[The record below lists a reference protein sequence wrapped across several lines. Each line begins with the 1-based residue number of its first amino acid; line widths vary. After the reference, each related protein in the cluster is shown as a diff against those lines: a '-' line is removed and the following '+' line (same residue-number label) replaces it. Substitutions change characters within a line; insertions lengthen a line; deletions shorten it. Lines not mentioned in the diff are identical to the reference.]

1 MQKSSLLVNHVILS
15 SEKMLRLLVP
25 VDAQQRTKKTSR
37 SEELQSKKCT
47 TDHDSSSIS
56 EFSDE
61 SIEAVTLR
69 KKIKLSKTECQI
81 QNESTARQLISEFE
95 DIALVSSSD
104 SESTLSIDDDAD
116 SLIDAPSTLVW
127 APIKGKGGSSIMWP
141 SQVIDQA
148 LIPDGKVSGC
158 PPCIAERHILVQYL
172 NRDKLGWINKSQLK
186 LFREN
191 QRGSPKDSTMS
202 ARLRQAVNKARR
214 MLKMEEADIANRL
227 SSSLEVRDNVEAHET
242 DKRSKVKIVKAR
254 KMEGGKPPTKRIGKL
269 SSTKLKGKI
278 SRATR
283 TISDATFLQK
293 MDEKIVDSSSLKMEK
308 RQLKAI
314 KSEPEMTNQA
324 TKAKK
329 KVSWEQS
336 SASEEPKMES
346 FLVSD
351 FDISFKISRVRL
363 LKSHIIEQ
371 HHLLQTVLEKLKN
384 TVHKYEA
391 GDGHKPTSV
400 RKSAC

>member
-1 MQKSSLLVNHVILS
+1 MQ
-15 SEKMLRLLVP
+15 RLLVP
-25 VDAQQRTKKTSR
+25 VDAQPRTKKTSR
-37 SEELQSKKCT
+37 SEELQSKEWT

-56 EFSDE
+56 EFSDK
-61 SIEAVTLR
+61 SIEAATLR

-81 QNESTARQLISEFE
+81 QNSESTARQLISEFE

-116 SLIDAPSTLVW
+116 SLIDVPSTLVW
-127 APIKGKGGSSIMWP
+127 APIKGKGGGSIMWP

-148 LIPDGKVSGC
+148 LMPDGKVSGC
-158 PPCIAERHILVQYL
+158 PPCVAGRKGHILVQYL

-191 QRGSPKDSTMS
+191 QRGNPKDSTMS

-214 MLKMEEADIANRL
+214 MLKMEEADNANRL
-227 SSSLEVRDNVEAHET
+227 SSSLEVRNDVEVHET
-242 DKRSKVKIVKAR
+242 DKRSKVKILKAR
-254 KMEGGKPPTKRIGKL
+254 KMEGGKQPTKRIGKS

-293 MDEKIVDSSSLKMEK
+293 MDEKIVDSSSLKMAK

-314 KSEPEMTNQA
+314 KSEPEMTKQA

-329 KVSWEQS
+329 KVSCEQT
-336 SASEEPKMES
+336 SASEQEPQMES

-351 FDISFKISRVRL
+351 FDISFKISREYV
-363 LKSHIIEQ
+363 S
-371 HHLLQTVLEKLKN
+371 
-384 TVHKYEA
+384 
-391 GDGHKPTSV
+391 
-400 RKSAC
+400 

>member
-1 MQKSSLLVNHVILS
+1 MQ
-15 SEKMLRLLVP
+15 RLLVP
-25 VDAQQRTKKTSR
+25 VDAQPRTKKTSR
-37 SEELQSKKCT
+37 SEELQSKECT
-47 TDHDSSSIS
+47 TDHDSSSIC
-56 EFSDE
+56 EFSEE

-69 KKIKLSKTECQI
+69 KKIKLSKTECRI
-81 QNESTARQLISEFE
+81 QNSESTARQLISEFE

-148 LIPDGKVSGC
+148 LMPDEKVSGW
-158 PPCIAERHILVQYL
+158 PPCVAGRKGQILVQYL
-172 NRDKLGWINKSQLK
+172 NRDKMGWINKSQLK

-191 QRGSPKDSTMS
+191 QWGNPKDSTMS

-214 MLKMEEADIANRL
+214 MLKIEGADNANRF
-227 SSSLEVRDNVEAHET
+227 SSSLEVSYDVEVLET
-242 DKRSKVKIVKAR
+242 NKRSKVKILKAR
-254 KMEGGKPPTKRIGKL
+254 KMEGGKPPTKRIGKS

-278 SRATR
+278 PRATH
-283 TISDATFLQK
+283 TISDATFLQQ
-293 MDEKIVDSSSLKMEK
+293 MDEKMHDEQSKVSNSSSLKMTK
-308 RQLKAI
+308 RQMKAI
-314 KSEPEMTNQA
+314 KSEPVMTKKA
-324 TKAKK
+324 TKAK

-336 SASEEPKMES
+336 SASEQEPQMES

-363 LKSHIIEQ
+363 L
-371 HHLLQTVLEKLKN
+371 
-384 TVHKYEA
+384 
-391 GDGHKPTSV
+391 
-400 RKSAC
+400 